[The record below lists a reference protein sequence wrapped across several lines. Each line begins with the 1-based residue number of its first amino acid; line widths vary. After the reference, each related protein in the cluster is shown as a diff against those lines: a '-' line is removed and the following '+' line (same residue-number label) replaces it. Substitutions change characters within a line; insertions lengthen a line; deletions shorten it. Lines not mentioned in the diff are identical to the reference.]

1 MIYTPTNSELT
12 KLAKLLNLPTIPRKS
27 FLSALIDV
35 YTDFCDM
42 DYNEIVRDINAEYLT
57 YHSEK
62 PVDVEVECPDSSEY
76 GYLWYYDGGY
86 ESCVAIN

>member
-1 MIYTPTNSELT
+1 MIYTPTRSELAEFG
-12 KLAKLLNLPTIPRKS
+12 LLLNVPTIPPEP
-27 FLSALIDV
+27 FLSALIDI

-42 DYNEIVRDINAEYLT
+42 DYNEIVRDIKAEYLT

-62 PVDVEVECPDSSEY
+62 PVDIEVECPNSSKY